1 MGMNGPSPS
10 VSCHLPRMQTRML
23 VGAWLYKSWDTS
35 INWMARPD
43 VFHEC
48 SAVGGEDD
56 ANPVEWVGGFG
67 SFDAVDLDLVAYKE
81 DEEG

>member
-1 MGMNGPSPS
+1 M
-10 VSCHLPRMQTRML
+10 
-23 VGAWLYKSWDTS
+23 
-35 INWMARPD
+35 
-43 VFHEC
+43 FHEC

-81 DEEG
+81 DEER